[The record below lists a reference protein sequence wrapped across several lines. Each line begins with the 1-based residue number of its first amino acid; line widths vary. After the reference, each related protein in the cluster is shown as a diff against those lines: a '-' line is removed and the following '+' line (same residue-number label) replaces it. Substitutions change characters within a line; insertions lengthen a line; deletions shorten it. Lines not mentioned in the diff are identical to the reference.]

1 MTIRYTRNT
10 LSDTYLDALR
20 IRQAVFVREQKIPH
34 TVEIDSK
41 EAYCLHFIYYDDDNQ
56 ALATCRLF
64 PNKDKT
70 EVTLQRMATLSDYR
84 QHGIGRQL
92 LQYVID
98 FSKKQGFEAMSL
110 HAQLPAVSFYESL
123 GFTTVGEAFKE
134 AGIEHIHMKKKL

>member
-1 MTIRYTRNT
+1 MSIRYTRNT

-34 TVEIDSK
+34 TVEIDGN
-41 EAYCLHFIYYDDDNQ
+41 EAYCLHFVHYDDANQ
-56 ALATCRLF
+56 ALATCRLL

-70 EVTLQRMATLSDYR
+70 EVTLQRMATLTDYR

-98 FSKKQGFEAMSL
+98 FSKEQGFAAL
-110 HAQLPAVSFYESL
+110 ALPLLMNLSKRLVLSIS
-123 GFTTVGEAFKE
+123 
-134 AGIEHIHMKKKL
+134 I